1 MYPVLF
7 HIHTVAPK
15 IRHEINQQM
24 AEEGQETEVF
34 CVIEKG
40 NPLPTFKWQ
49 YQPLDCTDGTTN
61 CLPDESRWVAVPT
74 GLMVTP
80 TAIPTNKSLV
90 KVKSDEAN
98 TFYRCQASNS
108 LGNDSQVVRL
118 VRLGKK
124 VYNVFLFFF
133 FFIRETQKQ
142 PSI

>member
-1 MYPVLF
+1 
-7 HIHTVAPK
+7 
-15 IRHEINQQM
+15 M

-133 FFIRETQKQ
+133 FFH
-142 PSI
+142 

>member
-1 MYPVLF
+1 
-7 HIHTVAPK
+7 
-15 IRHEINQQM
+15 M
-24 AEEGQETEVF
+24 AEEHQETKVF

-61 CLPDESRWVAVPT
+61 CLPDESQWVAVPT
-74 GLMVTP
+74 SLMVTP
-80 TAIPTNKSLV
+80 TAIPTNKSIV

-124 VYNVFLFFF
+124 VYMCSFFF